1 MTILQQFKFIVQ
13 SQLPALDLVLANL
26 EYCHEPW
33 IDERD
38 WSCCQLVLAEG
49 FTNAVRHAHRD
60 LSAEHL
66 IEIHITLFSDGMEIK
81 IWDEGEPF
89 DLLRYSQDLLRS
101 PNPFELGGRGIFL
114 MRTIATHL
122 SYERGADQR
131 NCLFIVRQFSTEC
144 ECQNR

>member
-1 MTILQQFKFIVQ
+1 MTILQHFTFTVQ
-13 SQLPALDLVLANL
+13 SQLPSLDRVLANL

-33 IDERD
+33 IDKRD
-38 WSCCQLVLAEG
+38 WSSCQLVLAEG
-49 FTNAVRHAHRD
+49 FTNVVRHAHRD

-66 IEIHITLFSDGMEIK
+66 IEIHITLFSDGIEIK

-101 PNPFELGGRGIFL
+101 PDSFELGGRGIFL
-114 MRTIATHL
+114 MKTIATYL

-131 NCLFIVRQFSTEC
+131 NYLFIVRQFSTDDEG
-144 ECQNR
+144 ENH

>member
-1 MTILQQFKFIVQ
+1 MSILQQFTFTVQ
-13 SQLPALDLVLANL
+13 SQLLSLDLVLGNL

-33 IDERD
+33 INNRD

-66 IEIHITLFSDGMEIK
+66 IEINITLFSDGIEIK

-89 DLLRYSQDLLRS
+89 DLLSYSEDLLRS
-101 PNPFELGGRGIFL
+101 PNSFELGGRGIFL
-114 MRTIATHL
+114 MKTIATHL
-122 SYERGADQR
+122 SYERGTDQR
-131 NCLFIVRQFSTEC
+131 NCLFIVRQFSTDDGGE
-144 ECQNR
+144 NH